1 MHRLVTVLILAT
13 LLGGVARAQP
23 PTLPLVPEKDQEMAE
38 NARTLRAT
46 GIGLFVGGLVVSV
59 GSLVLSA
66 MAFAGGDERMNGP
79 HAWTIAAASTVVA
92 GNAMLATGL
101 GLWGVGNHRLKLA
114 RGLAFVF

>member
-1 MHRLVTVLILAT
+1 MRGLATVLILAT
-13 LLGGVARAQP
+13 LLGGVASAEP
-23 PTLPLVPEKDQEMAE
+23 LPLLPEKGQELAE

-66 MAFAGGDERMNGP
+66 MAFAGGDERMYGP
-79 HAWTIAAASTVVA
+79 HAWTIAGASTVVA

-101 GLWGVGNHRLKLA
+101 ALWGVGNHRRKLA
-114 RGLAFVF
+114 RG